1 MGAKR
6 AAAKPKSRAM
16 KAVAKPKKQ
25 AMKKENKRTKA
36 VAGDDD
42 SKKEKEVKKIL
53 KIPFARVYPAYIAKV
68 GKRGYA
74 MAEVDQIIKWLTG
87 YSQLKIHCHVT
98 RRSDMETFFK
108 EATKMNPNRRL
119 ITGTVCGVRV
129 EEVENKTV
137 RDIRYM
143 DKLIDELAQGKP
155 MEQVL
160 RKP

>member
-68 GKRGYA
+68 GKRGCWVGFSGPFLYFP
-74 MAEVDQIIKWLTG
+74 DLG
-87 YSQLKIHCHVT
+87 
-98 RRSDMETFFK
+98 
-108 EATKMNPNRRL
+108 
-119 ITGTVCGVRV
+119 
-129 EEVENKTV
+129 
-137 RDIRYM
+137 
-143 DKLIDELAQGKP
+143 
-155 MEQVL
+155 L
-160 RKP
+160 RMGP